1 MRGRSPL
8 REKANHILEF
18 FRTGIWMVPEKGL
31 SRTNAF
37 AVRTLKIFLLSVRR
51 FREKQCPV
59 KASALTFYSMLS
71 VVPIV
76 AMFFGI
82 AKGFGFEKKL
92 QAQLMAK
99 FSEHEDVLLKVFE
112 FSNSLLQKTKVGVV
126 AGIGVV
132 FLFWSVISVL
142 GYIEYSFNDIW
153 NVKKGRT
160 FARKC
165 SDYLSVMLVCP
176 VIFLLASSLTVT
188 MVSQVKF
195 IAARLGL
202 LGVPPGPILLLL
214 DVLPFVLIWVLF
226 TFLYIFMPNT
236 KVRLRSGLIAGVVAG
251 TVYQATQWLYV
262 VFQVGMA
269 KNNAIYGSFAALP
282 LFLIWMQV
290 SWLIVLL
297 GAVIS
302 FAVQNADTLVFPV
315 DAAKVSPE
323 KRRLLSLMIARLVIR
338 NFAAGEKALTAPE
351 IAARLEMPSPLMRRI
366 LTDFAASGLFSVTRV
381 EEYEEPAYQ
390 PAFDIHRI
398 TVKTVLDAL
407 DRCGSVELA
416 FPATEDYQGLSETL
430 AAFESAMEES
440 PANKPLIDL

>member
-1 MRGRSPL
+1 M
-8 REKANHILEF
+8 REKANLILDF
-18 FRTGIWMVPEKGL
+18 FRTGIWMVPEKDL
-31 SRTNAF
+31 SRTKAL
-37 AVRTLKIFLLSVRR
+37 AVRTLKVCLLSVRG
-51 FREKQCPV
+51 FREEQCPI
-59 KASALTFYSMLS
+59 KASALTFYSVLS

-82 AKGFGFEKKL
+82 AKGFGFAKKL
-92 QAQLMAK
+92 QGQLLAK
-99 FSEHEDVLLKVFE
+99 FSGQQDVLLKVFE
-112 FSNSLLQKTKVGVV
+112 FSDALLQKTKGGIV

-142 GYIEYSFNDIW
+142 GRIEYSFNDIW
-153 NVKKGRT
+153 NVRKGRT
-160 FARKC
+160 FGRKC

-176 VIFLLASSLTVT
+176 VIFLVAGSLTVT
-188 MVSQVKF
+188 MASQVTF
-195 IAARLGL
+195 VAAKLEQ

-214 DVLPFVLIWVLF
+214 DVLPFLLIWTLF

-236 KVRLRSGLIAGVVAG
+236 KVRFRSGLIAGVAAG
-251 TVYQATQWLYV
+251 TAYVAIQWIYV
-262 VFQVGMA
+262 AFQVGVA
-269 KNNAIYGSFAALP
+269 RNNAIYGSFAALP

-302 FAVQNADTLVFPV
+302 FSVQNVDTLGFPA

-323 KRRLLSLMIARLVIR
+323 KRRLLSLMIAHLAIR
-338 NFAAGEKALTAPE
+338 NFAEGEKALTAPE
-351 IAARLEMPSPLMRRI
+351 IAARLEMPSPLVRRI
-366 LTDFAASGLFSVTRV
+366 LADLASAGLFSITRV

-398 TVKTVLDAL
+398 TVKTVLDAM
-407 DRCGSVELA
+407 DRCGSVEPA
-416 FPATEDYQGLSETL
+416 FPATEDYRGISECL
-430 AAFESAMEES
+430 AAFAAAVEES